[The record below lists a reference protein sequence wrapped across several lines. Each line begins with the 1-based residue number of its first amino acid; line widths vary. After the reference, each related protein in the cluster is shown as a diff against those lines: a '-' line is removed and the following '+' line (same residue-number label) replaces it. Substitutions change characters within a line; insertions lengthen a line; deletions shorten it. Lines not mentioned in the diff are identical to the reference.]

1 MVCAKLE
8 NLLSVSKMVS
18 GVLIE
23 NEQPIKVFILEKKIS
38 FLVLELNNI
47 MEEDSLIAFC
57 F

>member
-1 MVCAKLE
+1 MVCAKME